1 MIYFKHM
8 IVLFLSA
15 MVCSL
20 LKMYQL
26 TNKTFREVR
35 QSLTS
40 LSNGVNS
47 VRQAPVPQV
56 IIIELCCFV
65 GEHIMYRF
73 FISKH
78 SWSRSWKY
86 VSDVD
91 QMQIYGTWTHHRP
104 LSKKTQLHSWSV
116 TQTAGKKEENKTI
129 FCEVILYL
137 LEKLQVMP
145 IHVAE
150 RNVS

>member
-1 MIYFKHM
+1 
-8 IVLFLSA
+8 
-15 MVCSL
+15 
-20 LKMYQL
+20 
-26 TNKTFREVR
+26 
-35 QSLTS
+35 
-40 LSNGVNS
+40 
-47 VRQAPVPQV
+47 
-56 IIIELCCFV
+56 
-65 GEHIMYRF
+65 MYRF

-91 QMQIYGTWTHHRP
+91 PMQIYGTWTHHRP

-116 TQTAGKKEENKTI
+116 TQTAEKKEDKKLHS
-129 FCEVILYL
+129 VRSLYL